1 MEWFNIF
8 GFIFICIIMIPNVIF
23 AIKCKDE
30 FENKW
35 NNKFVEILEQIGRFC
50 CFIFMFINIPGTYF
64 GWWSDEAFAIYLI
77 TNIIL
82 VIFYCLIWIICFK
95 QNSVFRALLLS
106 ILPFVI
112 FLFSGIISRSILLI
126 VGSIIFAPCH
136 IMISFCNAKK

>member
-1 MEWFNIF
+1 MNLWNDSFE
-8 GFIFICIIMIPNVIF
+8 
-23 AIKCKDE
+23 AIKDE
-30 FENKW
+30 FENKQ

-50 CFIFMFINIPGTYF
+50 CFIFMIINIPGTSF

-77 TNIIL
+77 LNIAL

-95 QNSVFRALLLS
+95 QNSIFRALAFS
-106 ILPFVI
+106 ILPSII

-126 VGSIIFAPCH
+126 VGSIIFAQCH

>member
-1 MEWFNIF
+1 
-8 GFIFICIIMIPNVIF
+8 MI
-23 AIKCKDE
+23 
-30 FENKW
+30 
-35 NNKFVEILEQIGRFC
+35 
-50 CFIFMFINIPGTYF
+50 INIPGTSF

-77 TNIIL
+77 LNIAL

-95 QNSVFRALLLS
+95 QNSIFRVLAFS
-106 ILPFVI
+106 ILPSII

>member
-1 MEWFNIF
+1 MNLWNDSFE
-8 GFIFICIIMIPNVIF
+8 
-23 AIKCKDE
+23 AIKDE
-30 FENKW
+30 FENKQ

-50 CFIFMFINIPGTYF
+50 CFIFMIINIPGTSF

-77 TNIIL
+77 LNIAL

-95 QNSVFRALLLS
+95 QNSIFRALALS
-106 ILPFVI
+106 ILPTII